1 MLKRSAFLGLLSATF
16 LGAGCAQPAV
26 ATAAKRQKLLLQ
38 MSEADPARWNMA
50 LIYAKNVQD
59 ELGAA
64 NVDIEIV
71 AFGPGINMIKFDSV
85 ANSRVT
91 EAMKSGIA
99 VVACENT
106 LRTLKMSRS
115 EIITGA
121 TFVPAGVV
129 QIMRRQGEGWFYV
142 RP

>member
-1 MLKRSAFLGLLSATF
+1 MIKRSAFIGLLSATF
-16 LGAGCAQPAV
+16 LVAASAQPALTTTV
-26 ATAAKRQKLLLQ
+26 KRQKLLIQ
-38 MSEADPARWNMA
+38 MSEADPAKWNMA
-50 LIYAKNVQD
+50 LNNAKNVQD

-71 AFGPGINMIKFDSV
+71 AFGPGINMIKFDSP

-106 LRTLKMSRS
+106 LHNLKISKAD
-115 EIITGA
+115 IISGA
-121 TFVPAGVV
+121 SFVPAGVV
-129 QIMRRQGEGWFYV
+129 QIMRRQSEGWAYV